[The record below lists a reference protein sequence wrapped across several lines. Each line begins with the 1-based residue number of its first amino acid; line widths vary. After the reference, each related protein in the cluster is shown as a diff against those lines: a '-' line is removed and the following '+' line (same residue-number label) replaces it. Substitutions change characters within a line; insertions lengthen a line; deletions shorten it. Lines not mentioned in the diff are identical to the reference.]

1 MSKAEDK
8 AAIPL
13 PIDLN
18 SFKYSENMLVSER
31 VKLTR
36 DNRLTLKVTKP
47 LRLRF
52 YAEDDLQIKLS
63 ENGHLRRTYHDGFMN
78 VNLAQGEYEI

>member
-52 YAEDDLQIKLS
+52 YAEDDL
-63 ENGHLRRTYHDGFMN
+63 
-78 VNLAQGEYEI
+78 